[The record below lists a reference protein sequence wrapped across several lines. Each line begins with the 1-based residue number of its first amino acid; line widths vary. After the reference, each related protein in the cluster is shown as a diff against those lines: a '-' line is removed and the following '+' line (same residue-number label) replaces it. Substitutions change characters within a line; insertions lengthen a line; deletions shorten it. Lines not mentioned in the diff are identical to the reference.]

1 MGGTTFFTTNVFSNL
16 KAGTYNVVVSK
27 SDGSCPVSYQPI
39 VLATPSGIA
48 ISTVTTTKPTL
59 CGLSNGA
66 ITIAV
71 TPSGTYQYSING
83 GQTFQASA
91 TFSSLPQGNYSIVA
105 KSATTGCTAYYTTN
119 PLVLAPQS
127 CPEICNDGIDND
139 GVGGID
145 NCPDGTCGLTP
156 LQVLVTQTN
165 CSTNAK
171 GTISVNATHTYKGC
185 SNLAAGAIT
194 FTYYSTG
201 SGSFYFSFVPL
212 VNIAAGT
219 ALIFT
224 DKGWVNSSTGFR
236 AGEGVL
242 QWTAPTGG
250 VLAGTKID
258 IVGITMMGNYNVS
271 TTLGTI
277 KKDNNIPNASAYGTN
292 LSFDLG
298 TGGDQIIALCGTSFA
313 STDLSNLVFLAA
325 INANATSWNSGG
337 ATNDKTSAI
346 PPGLTNGTTA
356 MAVGNTASWSTTAPT
371 IDNTITYSINGGETF
386 QASGTFANL
395 SPGFYRVLVKKGS
408 CITAYPGNPVQIYAC
423 SETCGDGI
431 DNDGNSKA
439 DCLDAACSVGGIS
452 VATTLPGCP
461 PVDTFGKVIINLS
474 GTGGASYQYSLNNGV
489 VWQASATFNALNP
502 GNYTVKIKR
511 NNTACETAYSG
522 NPVVLTVPVC
532 TEVCNDGFD
541 NDKDGLID
549 CDDPDC
555 GVASSE
561 YEVRMV
567 APSCPTNAANGK
579 ITILRKFPTGPT
591 YLYSKDGGQTF
602 QSDTTFA
609 NLAPGTYLIAIKNQS
624 TGCVVLYPGNPVV
637 LTAPTCPE
645 ICNNSID
652 DDGDGLTDCADT
664 DCGVAPYAVD
674 LVRPNCPPAAITGS
688 ITITPFGAASNY
700 QYSKDNG
707 STWQNAPTFTNLPE
721 GDYPIKVK
729 RISSGCTLAYTGN
742 PIVLRRVLCQE
753 ICGDGIDNDLDS
765 LIDCADPDCNMP
777 KIEGITSTA
786 PTYCYNSDG
795 SITVLAVNNGGG
807 SGNPADWEY
816 SKDNGV
822 SWQNSNV
829 FGGLATGTYTLK
841 VRNKVSGCQL
851 PNGSAGASTTVTLQP
866 ANAGTGIS
874 VLINA
879 NPASFCNDNDGRLTI
894 TSTNGIFSYQY
905 RINGGAWGA
914 GNIFSN
920 LSSGNYVVEVSAN
933 GGKCISST
941 TVNLPKR
948 ADITITGAISN
959 RNCTNNSGAIQI
971 TASTT
976 ESLALQYSIN
986 DGSTWSDSSSF
997 TNLAAGTYQIAVRY
1011 KTDTRCVKRYAMPV
1025 VIEAFVPINISQI
1038 TATATTKCTINDGII
1053 TITASGNKPLEYRLE
1068 NGQWQTSNQFTGLAP
1083 ANYHVYVRY
1092 GSYLDSV
1099 CVLGYSSEPIRV
1111 AAPLAPVIDSVVAIQ
1126 LSGCALINGEL
1137 SVYPLDSLLYRYSI
1151 DGGVT
1156 FQNINAFSNLDT
1168 GSYRIV
1174 IQNKNTE
1181 CFTNYSSNP
1190 VTLARLTSAEIC
1202 GDSLDNDCNGRIDC
1216 DDPVCAVAPYEV
1228 NVIQPYCG
1236 DTIYRGS
1243 IQFVADS
1250 ISDYQYS
1257 VNNGASWQTAIQ
1269 FDSLPLGRYF
1279 LVKKNTQS
1287 GCVQFY
1293 ENNPI
1298 SLLKPFCI
1306 ELCGDNKDNDKDGFI
1321 DCDDT
1326 DCGVAPYTLD
1336 ITQPAY
1342 VKGAINIKSSDNK
1355 SYQYSIDGG
1364 VTAKSL
1370 PVFRELEEGD
1380 YYVVVAGNGCEREYE
1395 NNPVELRKST
1405 NLLQCK
1411 TYEDIGEPT
1420 NLDYCVKW
1428 FPDTDLANKESSE
1441 TRAEPK
1447 TTTLYRLVVT
1457 DYDGNVVIDKEY
1469 LVEIQSIPLT
1479 ISPNNA
1485 AICEPGGSVKLQAIT
1500 DNNPNYTYHW
1510 STGATTPSITVSQ
1523 TLNYGLTVTDETTGC
1538 QQSDSEQVEL
1548 ELLDANIRGS
1558 SNYICEG
1565 DVVMLRVSVNSTGS
1579 ELAYNWSNG
1588 ATTSTINIE
1597 YPGDYKV
1604 TVTNTETGCISAD
1617 EFKITAEAFL
1627 LGIGSSKPS
1636 ICSPSPITLTVGGN
1650 YSLPV
1655 TYNWARIDA
1664 QGQPIAFGGST
1675 ASVAITQPG
1684 KYQVTVIEDNNCKG
1698 TATIEIAE
1706 TEDKSIQI
1714 QPSPAIICEGQ
1725 EIELSAPQEPGTY
1738 EWNSVD
1744 GNFEA
1749 IAGTPHK
1756 IMVSEAGTYSLTITD
1771 AEGCK
1776 SVGSAKVESQENG
1789 DGIKQTLESQGF
1801 VCIPITVTR
1810 PGALKQGGT
1819 DLEKNNGAVDNQAP
1833 GAEFSFQTVTGES
1846 MTTEQLALLLE
1857 AQLGENACGLTP
1869 KGLITNNN
1877 SFCKPGFYGQNK
1889 GDFSSSGVGIWMHLY
1904 NGAGDNDCLY
1914 VRGFGQEGQ
1923 GGSLQTEYFNYLLD
1937 KLGQDPDN
1945 YGLASS
1951 SEKLLSFII
1960 NEATTAYIDTIPPVQ
1975 TTPSPNGVTLAPIY
1989 PTGDLE
1995 LIPDQLPCQS
2005 DSPIVGISPSGL
2017 PVWLPAKST
2026 PRFGIRDRFE
2036 GLIDERALTG
2046 FTVHTGVNKGIYR
2059 AYTCGG
2065 GSRFSGYK
2073 KFTGKRYT
2081 FDITK
2086 IPPDKTPAWLGEF
2099 DNVPCPASRYIIQNV
2114 LYDYS
2119 TKTKTADAI
2128 GTGELVEDFES
2139 NILTKIKDVDDVL
2152 YLCNGVITEEGY
2164 NRPFRIDLQ
2173 RLPLGQITGWVMYV
2187 RNTNGDTENIY
2198 VQPQSN
2204 GTYLYYRM
2212 LCDGQLQLTNGFE
2225 EWNLLSKMLYDLKD
2239 GIIASGHTI
2248 LDIIGIVFE
2257 PADYVNAAWYFL
2269 EGNTV
2274 DGTLTLATSGP
2285 GVDVFYKAG
2294 KLFARIGGKVLES
2307 LGVIVR
2313 YTDEGGNIVNAARSA
2328 EEVIAGANRLRM
2340 TDDQITKYAKWL
2352 DEFIA
2357 TNQSNAKFAL
2367 NIIDDIDITKI
2378 WKYADEAGLD
2388 NAKLTQLF
2396 DDLAGNVDLLNAFK
2410 TKPELVKAWNA
2421 LADYSLLRK
2430 NPLNLTKIDDYIA
2443 NSSDD
2448 FTSLKNKLE
2457 SISSLTAKEKFIN
2470 DLEEITSFNTK
2481 TGLNTKASV
2490 DNDLLQT
2497 ASSAQGSGAY
2507 PGIDN
2512 WIVVEIPVGSKIYG
2526 GIPGQSNFYTPYET
2540 ITGSNFDKVK
2550 VWESLQVEPHPTFGY
2565 RTQMAEYQITG
2576 NIKIA
2581 ISKTLENPQHGAGG
2595 AYQAFVDNFANNVTP
2610 TGNIINLQ

>member
-1 MGGTTFFTTNVFSNL
+1 
-16 KAGTYNVVVSK
+16 
-27 SDGSCPVSYQPI
+27 
-39 VLATPSGIA
+39 
-48 ISTVTTTKPTL
+48 
-59 CGLSNGA
+59 
-66 ITIAV
+66 
-71 TPSGTYQYSING
+71 
-83 GQTFQASA
+83 
-91 TFSSLPQGNYSIVA
+91 
-105 KSATTGCTAYYTTN
+105 
-119 PLVLAPQS
+119 
-127 CPEICNDGIDND
+127 
-139 GVGGID
+139 
-145 NCPDGTCGLTP
+145 
-156 LQVLVTQTN
+156 
-165 CSTNAK
+165 
-171 GTISVNATHTYKGC
+171 
-185 SNLAAGAIT
+185 
-194 FTYYSTG
+194 
-201 SGSFYFSFVPL
+201 
-212 VNIAAGT
+212 
-219 ALIFT
+219 
-224 DKGWVNSSTGFR
+224 
-236 AGEGVL
+236 
-242 QWTAPTGG
+242 
-250 VLAGTKID
+250 
-258 IVGITMMGNYNVS
+258 
-271 TTLGTI
+271 
-277 KKDNNIPNASAYGTN
+277 
-292 LSFDLG
+292 
-298 TGGDQIIALCGTSFA
+298 
-313 STDLSNLVFLAA
+313 
-325 INANATSWNSGG
+325 
-337 ATNDKTSAI
+337 
-346 PPGLTNGTTA
+346 
-356 MAVGNTASWSTTAPT
+356 
-371 IDNTITYSINGGETF
+371 
-386 QASGTFANL
+386 
-395 SPGFYRVLVKKGS
+395 
-408 CITAYPGNPVQIYAC
+408 
-423 SETCGDGI
+423 
-431 DNDGNSKA
+431 
-439 DCLDAACSVGGIS
+439 
-452 VATTLPGCP
+452 
-461 PVDTFGKVIINLS
+461 
-474 GTGGASYQYSLNNGV
+474 
-489 VWQASATFNALNP
+489 
-502 GNYTVKIKR
+502 
-511 NNTACETAYSG
+511 
-522 NPVVLTVPVC
+522 
-532 TEVCNDGFD
+532 
-541 NDKDGLID
+541 
-549 CDDPDC
+549 
-555 GVASSE
+555 
-561 YEVRMV
+561 
-567 APSCPTNAANGK
+567 
-579 ITILRKFPTGPT
+579 
-591 YLYSKDGGQTF
+591 
-602 QSDTTFA
+602 
-609 NLAPGTYLIAIKNQS
+609 
-624 TGCVVLYPGNPVV
+624 
-637 LTAPTCPE
+637 
-645 ICNNSID
+645 
-652 DDGDGLTDCADT
+652 
-664 DCGVAPYAVD
+664 
-674 LVRPNCPPAAITGS
+674 
-688 ITITPFGAASNY
+688 
-700 QYSKDNG
+700 
-707 STWQNAPTFTNLPE
+707 
-721 GDYPIKVK
+721 
-729 RISSGCTLAYTGN
+729 
-742 PIVLRRVLCQE
+742 VLRRVLCQE